1 MNAYCFLK
9 WVLTALAD
17 KDVLTL
23 LFAGLSVLFAALA
36 VLFGYLA
43 WRIGK
48 FTLTYMRVCD
58 WELDTRNGWIEID
71 KAMINL
77 RVQRE
82 YIVLPAKMAALGIPS
97 PIQSADGIKDYT
109 LAAAQLRSQLDR
121 LNDDPLIVELTGFLD
136 DNILSAQWQA
146 DEFAPKFDTF
156 VHRVAL
162 KFSPK

>member
-1 MNAYCFLK
+1 VN
-9 WVLTALAD
+9 

-48 FTLTYMRVCD
+48 FTLTYMQGRD
-58 WELDTRNGWIEID
+58 LELDTRNGWIAIH

-82 YIVLPAKMAALGIPS
+82 FIMAPGRWALLGIPA
-97 PIQSADGIKDYT
+97 PINSEDGIKDYT
-109 LAAAQLRSQLDR
+109 LAAAQLRGQLDR
-121 LNDDPLIVELTGFLD
+121 LNDDPVIVNLAEFLD
-136 DNILSAQWQA
+136 ANILTAQWQT
-146 DEFAPKFDTF
+146 EKFQQDFDAF
-156 VHRVAL
+156 VHDVAL
-162 KFSPK
+162 KSRPK